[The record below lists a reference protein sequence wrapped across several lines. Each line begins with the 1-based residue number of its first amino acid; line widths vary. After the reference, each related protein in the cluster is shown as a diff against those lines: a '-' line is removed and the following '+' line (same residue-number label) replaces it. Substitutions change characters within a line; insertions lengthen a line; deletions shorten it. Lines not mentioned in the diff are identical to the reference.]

1 MFRGVWMGFK
11 QKINSLFSSEEKDV
25 KAELDEAEKVFHS
38 RKKKEIE
45 NARVRAKKL
54 VSETDNL
61 MEDLEESLEELTEY
75 EDAAD
80 IQAVEDVAENF
91 YNSRKRLVENFE
103 ASNEI
108 EEHFEALDSFVE
120 DFNDVSRKEGVV
132 MKRVEQSSGVLSENI
147 SDVVEHRDAMSEL
160 LEQDFRPVNEL
171 EQVEKAV
178 EKIRDFE
185 EERDEVQSQL
195 EDEKA
200 DIEEL
205 KHYISDKKDELDEVR
220 STEAWK
226 HKEDI
231 EEKLNYLKS
240 KKDDVEREL
249 SRNTSNI
256 ERGLKK
262 LLYSIENS
270 GTEFEGDKDKLEK
283 LKNGSFSNI
292 EDPLPELEEA
302 SKLIEDEDLLDDR
315 QLEKF
320 RGAVEEFKSFEEDVR
335 ELEEYRNE
343 IENKKDEFEEL
354 EVIDTEDELRRNV
367 EKLKR
372 ELEEEEDAVES
383 LENKLETLKQ
393 DRDEEVLRLEK
404 FMEKTLG
411 VDVSL
416 SAEFQKDQ
424 EA

>member
-1 MFRGVWMGFK
+1 MGLK
-11 QKINSLFSSEEKDV
+11 EKIAEFFSSEEEDV
-25 KAELDEAEKVFHS
+25 ETTVEEAEKVFKS
-38 RKKKEIE
+38 RKSKEIE
-45 NARVRAKKL
+45 DARATAEEL
-54 VSETDNL
+54 VSRTDEV
-61 MEDLEESLEELTEY
+61 MEDLEQSLEELTEY

-91 YNSRKRLVENFE
+91 YNSRKRLIKNFE
-103 ASNEI
+103 ASDEI
-108 EEHFEALDSFVE
+108 EQHFEALDDFVE

-132 MKRVEQSSGVLSENI
+132 MKRVEQSSGVLSEKI
-147 SDVVEHRDAMSEL
+147 SNVVEHRDEMSDF
-160 LEQDFRPVNEL
+160 LEKSYRPVNEL
-171 EQVEKAV
+171 EQIEEAV
-178 EKIRDFE
+178 EEIRGFGE
-185 EERDEVQSQL
+185 EKEEVESRL
-195 EDEKA
+195 EDEKES
-200 DIEEL
+200 IEEL
-205 KHYISDKKDELDEVR
+205 KQEISDKNDELEEVR
-220 STEAWK
+220 STEAWE

-240 KKDDVEREL
+240 KKEDVERVL
-249 SRNTSNI
+249 SRNTSNL

-270 GTEFEGDKDKLEK
+270 GTEFEGDENKLEK
-283 LKNGSFSNI
+283 LKNGSFSSVD
-292 EDPLPELEEA
+292 EPLPELEEA
-302 SKLIEDEDLLDDR
+302 SEIIEEEDLLGDR

-320 RGAVEEFKSFEEDVR
+320 GDAVGEFESFEEDFR

-343 IENKKDEFEEL
+343 IESKKDEFEAL
-354 EVIDTEDELRRNV
+354 DVIETEEKLSKEV

-372 ELEEEEDAVES
+372 ELEEEEDEVET
-383 LENKLETLKQ
+383 LEKKLEALED

-416 SAEFQKDQ
+416 SFEKDE